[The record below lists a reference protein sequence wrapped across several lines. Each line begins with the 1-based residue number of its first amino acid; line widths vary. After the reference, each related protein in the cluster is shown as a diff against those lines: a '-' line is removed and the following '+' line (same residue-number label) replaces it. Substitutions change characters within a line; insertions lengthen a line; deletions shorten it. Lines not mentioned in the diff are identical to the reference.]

1 MTSKAYMAI
10 MSHLSDAQQLID
22 SSTKEGDTAR
32 QYINLAKM
40 ILRKYKDDIKQEVE
54 WSELDKLWI
63 ECKER
68 FGNDKLPHLK
78 EGGLCGLNKMKDGGK
93 IVNSN
98 ISFDWDNIDDIKR
111 LEEILKQGFAREISS
126 FEIYNEP
133 FNDISITAYN
143 NNNAIV
149 HKTVINLLAQNGYKL
164 GEDYTIIDN
173 IFYRLI
179 PEWVKFQSVEEFGLS
194 KEMLGELI
202 KENPMMWKLSEDGKN
217 VLFNKRINIFKKQ
230 NNGKANNKNNRK

>member
-1 MTSKAYMAI
+1 MTKKKKVN
-10 MSHLSDAQQLID
+10 
-22 SSTKEGDTAR
+22 TFTAR
-32 QYINLAKM
+32 LASIATPPPPKGRG
-40 ILRKYKDDIKQEVE
+40 LR
-54 WSELDKLWI
+54 
-63 ECKER
+63 
-68 FGNDKLPHLK
+68 
-78 EGGLCGLNKMKDGGK
+78 GLNIMKDGGK

-98 ISFDWDNIDDIKR
+98 MSFDWNNIEDIKR

-149 HKTVINLLAQNGYKL
+149 HKTVINLLAQNDYKL

>member
-1 MTSKAYMAI
+1 
-10 MSHLSDAQQLID
+10 MSVFSAMDISASGMSAQRTRLDVISENIANVNTTRD
-22 SSTKEGDTAR
+22 ENGDVYKR
-32 QYINLAKM
+32 QTVVF
-40 ILRKYKDDIKQEVE
+40 QE
-54 WSELDKLWI
+54 
-63 ECKER
+63 
-68 FGNDKLPHLK
+68 
-78 EGGLCGLNKMKDGGK
+78 
-93 IVNSN
+93 NSN
-98 ISFDWDNIDDIKR
+98 MSFDWNRIGDIKR

-179 PEWVKFQSVEEFGLS
+179 PEWVKFHSVEEFGLS

-202 KENPMMWKLSEDGKN
+202 KENPMMWKLSDDGKN

>member
-1 MTSKAYMAI
+1 MALANFLYEILQKSPYGNKWISK
-10 MSHLSDAQQLID
+10 
-22 SSTKEGDTAR
+22 
-32 QYINLAKM
+32 IN
-40 ILRKYKDDIKQEVE
+40 IKDVPIKR
-54 WSELDKLWI
+54 LL
-63 ECKER
+63 
-68 FGNDKLPHLK
+68 
-78 EGGLCGLNKMKDGGK
+78 MKDGGK

-98 ISFDWDNIDDIKR
+98 MSFDWDNIDDIKR

-149 HKTVINLLAQNGYKL
+149 HKTVINLLAQNDYKL

-179 PEWVKFQSVEEFGLS
+179 PEWVKFQSVEEFGLP
-194 KEMLGELI
+194 KEMLDGLI
-202 KENPMMWKLSEDGKN
+202 KENPMMWKLSDDGKN
-217 VLFNKRINIFKKQ
+217 VLFNKRINIFKK
-230 NNGKANNKNNRK
+230 A

>member
-1 MTSKAYMAI
+1 
-10 MSHLSDAQQLID
+10 MSLEKKVN
-22 SSTKEGDTAR
+22 TFTAR
-32 QYINLAKM
+32 LASIATPPTPKGRG
-40 ILRKYKDDIKQEVE
+40 LR
-54 WSELDKLWI
+54 
-63 ECKER
+63 
-68 FGNDKLPHLK
+68 
-78 EGGLCGLNKMKDGGK
+78 GLNIMKDGGK

-98 ISFDWDNIDDIKR
+98 MSFDWNNIEDIKR

-133 FNDISITAYN
+133 FNDISINAYN